1 MNMLENY
8 ANYFNKQTGRNL
20 SCSNQVI
27 TCIYI
32 TKYKQEVFDY
42 LNQKNITPILI
53 RKNLIKWQE
62 NNEIWMWCP
71 ISESSRGKRFYKVK
85 ISKNYNDYEIL
96 EKIIIPCCSLY
107 CCSWEVI

>member
-1 MNMLENY
+1 MDILKDY
-8 ANYFNKQTGRNL
+8 ANYFNKRAGRSL
-20 SCSNQVI
+20 PYSNQLVI
-27 TCIYI
+27 CIYI

-53 RKNLIKWQE
+53 RKNFIKWQE
-62 NNEIWMWCP
+62 NNEIWTWCP

-85 ISKNYNDYEIL
+85 ISKNYNDDEIL
-96 EKIIIPCCSLY
+96 EKIIIPCCNSY